1 MCDLHQKRLG
11 SENEEEGLFMVWDKC
26 GWKTGCDTSSNSS
39 PRLPVIL
46 YLRNYLHSVSLVISY
61 TTTTLVT
68 VSTTDLVYKTQ

>member
-1 MCDLHQKRLG
+1 
-11 SENEEEGLFMVWDKC
+11 MVWNKC
-26 GWKTGCDTSSNSS
+26 GWKTECDTSSNLT

-46 YLRNYLHSVSLVISY
+46 YLRNYLHSVSLVIFY

>member
-1 MCDLHQKRLG
+1 
-11 SENEEEGLFMVWDKC
+11 MVWDKC
-26 GWKTGCDTSSNSS
+26 GWKTECDTSSNSS